1 MGAPAIA
8 QRFGVS
14 KDALHRHRSKHLSAA
29 TRAAVL
35 AGSQKPSGVDL
46 KRLKVSE
53 AEGLLSQLV
62 MQRARL
68 QQHSDMALDIGDI
81 RVGVLVERQ
90 ITTNLELV
98 SKLLGQLV
106 HVSEH
111 RFTSVLLTP
120 GLHRAAARDHRGA
133 ARSPRGG
140 QGGLSG
146 SPRA

>member
-1 MGAPAIA
+1 MRYSGTA
-8 QRFGVS
+8 QAS
-14 KDALHRHRSKHLSAA
+14 LAA

-35 AGSQKPSGVDL
+35 AGSRTPTGVDL
-46 KRLKVSE
+46 ERLKVSE

-62 MQRARL
+62 MQRARH

-111 RFTSVLLTP
+111 RFTSVLLCPIT
-120 GLHRAAARDHRGA
+120 
-133 ARSPRGG
+133 S
-140 QGGLSG
+140 S
-146 SPRA
+146 

>member
-1 MGAPAIA
+1 M
-8 QRFGVS
+8 QRCWQ
-14 KDALHRHRSKHLSAA
+14 AHRQP
-29 TRAAVL
+29 
-35 AGSQKPSGVDL
+35 GGVDL
-46 KRLKVSE
+46 EALKVSE

-68 QQHSDMALDIGDI
+68 QQHSDMALDLGDI

-120 GLHRAAARDHRGA
+120 DYIELRHAITGALREHPEAAKAVSAALHALETRAASEVEARPMLA
-133 ARSPRGG
+133 PPVTVKAETMP
-140 QGGLSG
+140 
-146 SPRA
+146 